1 MKQHLIPATFA
12 TIGIL
17 FGAGTA
23 WADGTETLGPPSIP
37 IASGTGVTGAGVGL
51 RDGPG
56 TINIDV
62 PVGASVEQ
70 AILYWSCMSSEG
82 SAPDDMLSVNGTAVT
97 GTLIGGP
104 TTFFSNIQGSAYRAD
119 ITGLN
124 AVIDGMN
131 SLSISDLAACDSINN
146 GAGVLVIFDD
156 GSSPEAGIEVRDGAD
171 LAFVNFSP
179 PLDTTVPQTFTF
191 DASAFDRVA
200 DLVMFFGSVAD
211 DRFRPSAVDITVSPG
226 GVTTELV
233 NLLGSN
239 DGSEH
244 DTVVISVAV
253 PAGATMITVQ
263 AFSEDRESTGALPAS
278 FIWNTAGVAVRGEEP
293 PGLDGRITGGG
304 SNITVDG
311 LRITKGLQLHC
322 DLRNPN
328 NFQINWPGAAF
339 HLEALTVANC
349 TEDPDIIQQPPM
361 SSPFDT
367 FQAEGTGRLRINGER
382 DENATVRFILVDA
395 GEPGT
400 ADTARIVIRDGDG
413 NIVLDLPETVL
424 THGNFQTH
432 KD

>member
-1 MKQHLIPATFA
+1 
-12 TIGIL
+12 
-17 FGAGTA
+17 
-23 WADGTETLGPPSIP
+23 
-37 IASGTGVTGAGVGL
+37 
-51 RDGPG
+51 
-56 TINIDV
+56 
-62 PVGASVEQ
+62 
-70 AILYWSCMSSEG
+70 
-82 SAPDDMLSVNGTAVT
+82 MLSVNGTAVT